1 MRFFHQTISIL
12 NKIFENSNKYEEQ
25 IRFPSCFILDDEDL
39 DESLR
44 SILKIA
50 SSGVERIHIDLSEV
64 EKISKEALIMLLAQ
78 SEKVIDNIGKE
89 VYIKLPRNKE
99 ARNIVNGKW
108 EDRHVHHASYKKM
121 DLSTLKEDAF
131 CRQYRIDPIVAIQA
145 VQELKKIDIHEL
157 FKPLYDFLVELIGNA
172 TEHGIRGMSLSWW
185 FLYYKEKNCFRFV
198 FVDMGKGIVGSY
210 VSADATREITQD
222 KSHQEILL
230 EALDG
235 KLGSS
240 TGEENRGKGLPFI
253 MRCVKKGLVSD
264 FILMTNGVYSRYE
277 NGAMRTKSIP
287 EFEGT
292 YLSWMI
298 NKSNYIQW
306 KNTRSI

>member
-1 MRFFHQTISIL
+1 
-12 NKIFENSNKYEEQ
+12 
-25 IRFPSCFILDDEDL
+25 
-39 DESLR
+39 
-44 SILKIA
+44 
-50 SSGVERIHIDLSEV
+50 
-64 EKISKEALIMLLAQ
+64 MLLAQ
-78 SEKVIDNIGKE
+78 SEKAIDKIGEE

-131 CRQYRIDPIVAIQA
+131 CRQYRIDPTVAIQA
-145 VQELKKIDIHEL
+145 VEELKKIDIHKP
-157 FKPLYDFLVELIGNA
+157 FRPLYDFLVELIGNA

-185 FLYYKEKNCFRFV
+185 FLYYKEKNSYRFV

-210 VSADATREITQD
+210 ASAEATREITRD

-230 EALDG
+230 EALEG

-240 TGEENRGKGLPFI
+240 TGKENRGRGLPFI
-253 MRCVKKGLVSD
+253 MQCVKKEFISD
-264 FILMTNGVYSRYE
+264 FVLMTNSVYSRYE
-277 NGAMRTKSIP
+277 NGVMRTRSIP

-292 YLSWMI
+292 YLSWKV
-298 NKSNYIQW
+298 NQSNYIQW
-306 KNTRSI
+306 KNTLST

>member
-1 MRFFHQTISIL
+1 MRFFSKIISIL
-12 NKIFENSNKYEEQ
+12 NEIFAKSNKDEEQ
-25 IRFPSCFILDDEDL
+25 IRFPNCFSLDGEDL

-44 SILKIA
+44 SILKIT
-50 SSGVERIHIDLSEV
+50 SSGVECVHIDLSEV

-78 SEKVIDNIGKE
+78 SEKAIDKIGKE
-89 VYIKLPRNKE
+89 VYIRLPRNNE

-108 EDRHVHHASYKKM
+108 EDRHVHHTSYKKM

-131 CRQYRIDPIVAIQA
+131 CRQYRIDPKVAIQA
-145 VQELKKIDIHEL
+145 VKELKKIDIHEL

-185 FLYYKEKNCFRFV
+185 FLYYKEKNSFRFV

-210 VSADATREITQD
+210 ASAKATRERTKD
-222 KSHQEILL
+222 KSHQEVLL
-230 EALDG
+230 EALEG

-240 TGEENRGKGLPFI
+240 TGEENRGRGLPFI
-253 MRCVKKGLVSD
+253 MQCVKKGFISD
-264 FILMTNGVYSRYE
+264 FVLMTNGVYSRYE
-277 NGAMRTKSIP
+277 NGSMRTRSIP

-292 YLSWMI
+292 YLSWKI

-306 KNTRSI
+306 KNTQST